1 MAKEIDLVIN
11 AEPRTEFG
19 KGAARRIRRDNKIP
33 AVLHDHGV
41 DPVHLVL
48 PGHQVM
54 LALRASSN
62 SILTVNTAAGS
73 SLALPREVQRDAI
86 KGLIEHLDL
95 EVVRRGEKITVAIP
109 VHVVGEAAPDTLIV
123 TELTEI
129 EVEADPTAL
138 PERIEVSVQG
148 LRAGTVVTAGDLTLP
163 AGSVLVTE
171 PDISVVNVTGQQTAE
186 AAKAELAAAE
196 AEAGVVATE
205 PETPAGEVETEGGS
219 GDEDASASAAAVQ
232 QS

>member
-33 AVLHDHGV
+33 AVLHDHGAA
-41 DPVHLVL
+41 PVHLVL

-62 SILTVNTAAGS
+62 SILTVNTGAGS
-73 SLALPREVQRDAI
+73 SLALPREIQRDAI
-86 KGLIEHLDL
+86 RGLIEHLDL
-95 EVVRRGEKITVAIP
+95 EVVRRGEKITVAVP
-109 VHVVGEAAPDTLIV
+109 VHVVGDAAPETLIV

-129 EVEADPTAL
+129 EVEADPTAI
-138 PERIEVSVQG
+138 PERIEVDVQG
-148 LRAGTVVTAGDLTLP
+148 LRAGTVLTAGDLTLP
-163 AGSVLVTE
+163 AGSILVTE
-171 PDISVVNVTGQQTAE
+171 PEISVVNVTGQQTAE
-186 AAKAELAAAE
+186 AADAELAAAE

-205 PETPAGEVETEGGS
+205 PETPGAEAETEGGS
-219 GDEDASASAAAVQ
+219 SDGDSAGPAAAVPQ
-232 QS
+232 P